1 MLGPGG
7 RARSIL
13 PRGRVGACLW
23 GGGPPPRRGSIGS
36 LLHLAKRDR
45 DARPPRRRYD
55 RAKRGRGSAE
65 SKRGVSTGLSRAG
78 SILRGGF
85 WPRAT
90 SCRRRVAPSR
100 GRTPRPAATTATT
113 GSRQPGGELAIPRG
127 PHGSRQQKGVGGPWS
142 HRLVED
148 DGLDAIQDRKSTRL
162 NSSHDQISYAVFC
175 LKKKKK

>member
-7 RARSIL
+7 GAGSIL
-13 PRGRVGACLW
+13 RRGRVGDRLL
-23 GGGPPPRRGSIGS
+23 GGGPPPGRVSIGS
-36 LLHLAKRDR
+36 FLHLAKRDR
-45 DARPPRRRYD
+45 DARPPRPRYD

-90 SCRRRVAPSR
+90 SCRRRVAPFR
-100 GRTPRPAATTATT
+100 GRMPRPAATTATT

-127 PHGSRQQKGVGGPWS
+127 PHGSRQEKGVGGQS
-142 HRLVED
+142 SRRLVQD
-148 DGLDAIQDRKSTRL
+148 DGLDAIHLLDLREQALGYARL
-162 NSSHDQISYAVFC
+162 RHD
-175 LKKKKK
+175 